1 MTNDEFDRIKEAEK
15 QRLRMKKRL
24 RALKKTSERQQTT
37 ASLVRKM
44 KRTGASLLRDTQSL
58 VDSLSAEIAKS
69 QARLEV
75 AMDEDAATR
84 STDDVGQDDIAAYER
99 EQAEAERE
107 ARARDLVRQ
116 FKESVQ
122 PTRTSNTDPSPGES
136 DTPSGDETSSSK
148 KPAQDDSDDDLP
160 DKTIGRMRET

>member
-1 MTNDEFDRIKEAEK
+1 DRIKEAEK
-15 QRLRMKKRL
+15 KRLRMKKRL
-24 RALKKTSERQQTT
+24 SALKRTSERQQNT
-37 ASLVRKM
+37 ASLVQKM
-44 KRTGASLLRDTQSL
+44 KRAGASLLRDTQSV

-84 STDDVGQDDIAAYER
+84 SSDAVGEDDVAAYER
-99 EQAEAERE
+99 KQAEAERE

-122 PTRTSNTDPSPGES
+122 PTRTADASPSPRQS
-136 DTPSGDETSSSK
+136 DAPTGDETSSSDA
-148 KPAQDDSDDDLP
+148 PAEDNSDGDLP
-160 DKTIGRMRET
+160 DKTIGRMRDA